1 MKRLIRTIIFTCI
14 MTFLCMCYIY
24 LMANPFRAQ
33 DIKVDI
39 TKAQSVRTSLSELQE
54 KIDERQPVY
63 DRLSEI
69 CDELAK

>member
-24 LMANPFRAQ
+24 LMANPFRAK
-33 DIKVDI
+33 DIKIDI
-39 TKAQSVRTSLSELQE
+39 TKAQSVRTSISDLEE